1 MIPQDQVE
9 AIRDALEAAGTSHGV
24 HVYSEADHG
33 FNCDQ
38 RDSFNPASA
47 EDAWGRSL
55 SLLRAE
61 LLD

>member
-9 AIRDALEAAGTSHGV
+9 AIRAALEEAGTAHGV

-38 RDSFNPASA
+38 RESFNATSA
-47 EDAWGRSL
+47 QDAWGRSL
-55 SLLRAE
+55 SLFRAE
-61 LLD
+61 LVG